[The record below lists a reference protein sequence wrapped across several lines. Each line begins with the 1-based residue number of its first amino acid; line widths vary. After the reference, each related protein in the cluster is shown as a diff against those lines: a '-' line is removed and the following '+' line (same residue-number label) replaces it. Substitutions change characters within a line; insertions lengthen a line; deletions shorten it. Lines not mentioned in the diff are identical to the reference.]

1 MKRLI
6 LFCAVFALCAAG
18 RDAAADP
25 ILPSP
30 YEGDPMELFGEMIVD
45 DSILCTG
52 SGCGPL
58 LDSLAQEYQMDLY
71 LLLNQPSTLDETPT
85 YTLAVSTEQL
95 CERLEES
102 KPKGCS
108 SSSPPSV
115 PGFDPYWQPNGCG
128 VGGWRDFLLARLAGI
143 SMSTFT
149 GDLDE
154 PFPGVSFE
162 PACNAHDRCYGVQ
175 ISQYQCDN
183 LFYAGMQS
191 ACESNTANA
200 TRTLCM
206 STAAIYFG
214 TVAQHGENA
223 YESAGEDRACATW
236 HREMEANDC
245 KAS

>member
-1 MKRLI
+1 MKRLM
-6 LFCAVFALCAAG
+6 LFFAACVLWAADG
-18 RDAAADP
+18 KAFADP
-25 ILPSP
+25 ILPP
-30 YEGDPMELFGEMIVD
+30 WEGDPMELDGEMIGD
-45 DSILCTG
+45 ESILCTG
-52 SGCGPL
+52 DGCSAL
-58 LDSLAQEYQMDLY
+58 LDSLSRSHEMDLY
-71 LLLNQPSTLDETPT
+71 LLLTRPSPIDETST

-95 CERLEES
+95 CERIEES
-102 KPKGCS
+102 RPEGCS
-108 SSSPPSV
+108 ASDSPSV
-115 PGFDPYWQPNGCG
+115 PGFDANWQPNGCG

-143 SMSTFT
+143 SMPTFT

-175 ISQYQCDN
+175 LPQFQCDD
-183 LFYAGMQS
+183 LFHVGMQR

-214 TVAQHGENA
+214 TVAQHGESA
-223 YESAGEDRACATW
+223 YDAAGQEHACATW

-245 KAS
+245 KVS